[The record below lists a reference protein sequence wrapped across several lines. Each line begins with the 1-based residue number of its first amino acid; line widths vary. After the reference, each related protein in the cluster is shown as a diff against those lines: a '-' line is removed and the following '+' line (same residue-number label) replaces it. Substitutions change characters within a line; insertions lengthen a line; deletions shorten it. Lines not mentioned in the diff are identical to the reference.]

1 MALAIKLDAS
11 KFIARNK
18 AMMARADLAATAAI
32 LAYGDRWCDEVERI
46 APVSTGRY
54 LRAWQQAMVMAGGM
68 PRALTA
74 IGPNKSREKLIE
86 TFRDLIERKTA
97 TLSRALE
104 VKKNLDAWFYSHNPP
119 RVPTSKTAL
128 AMVAFVKD
136 IPKMQAS
143 LKKLVDGLAKFID
156 EPSSVIMGWFG
167 GNILNPEK
175 GRRVVYVRGL
185 VGVKGA
191 YGGEGSVVVENGKAR
206 LKVRNREPHSRV
218 VEWRRFVTA
227 NAGDAVK
234 TQFITTSRRLVLR
247 KIKGDTS
254 NG

>member
-18 AMMARADLAATAAI
+18 AMMARADIAATAAI

-54 LRAWQQAMVMAGGM
+54 LRAWQQAMVQAGG
-68 PRALTA
+68 RSRVLIT
-74 IGPNKSREKLIE
+74 IGPNKSRAKLIE
-86 TFRDLIERKTA
+86 TYADLISRKEA
-97 TLSRALE
+97 TLARALE
-104 VKKNLDAWFYSHNPP
+104 TKKNLEEWFYSHNPP
-119 RVPTSKTAL
+119 RVPTNPKAL

-136 IPKMQAS
+136 IPKMQNA
-143 LKKLVDGLAKFID
+143 LKKLIEGLAKFTD

-167 GNILNPEK
+167 GNILLPAK

-191 YGGEGSVVVENGKAR
+191 YGGEGSVVVEGGKAR

-247 KIKGDTS
+247 KLKGET